1 MNKCSTTTKLELP
14 QIVNYK
20 TDLTLSNN
28 IDNSMAFQY
37 IQVIS
42 SQLFP
47 NLILHQRNNID
58 KLSIIYKYYF
68 TTFFQRN
75 TLQHFL
81 PNHKMTFTS
90 CKDKRKKCKFYCQTI
105 VLLRWAR
112 EAMLQRRANAR
123 YVSFTNGYAYKF
135 TFMNFKS
142 VINLVKLT
150 SDCFKLLWK

>member
-14 QIVNYK
+14 QIVNDK

-68 TTFFQRN
+68 TTFF
-75 TLQHFL
+75 
-81 PNHKMTFTS
+81 
-90 CKDKRKKCKFYCQTI
+90 
-105 VLLRWAR
+105 
-112 EAMLQRRANAR
+112 
-123 YVSFTNGYAYKF
+123 
-135 TFMNFKS
+135 
-142 VINLVKLT
+142 
-150 SDCFKLLWK
+150 